1 MISASRTVYNNSSRP
16 VPLGMELKP
25 SATAEGKDWDDGI
38 LKNLYQL
45 PIDPFR
51 DQVRMLHTNANF
63 CNTMGEIM
71 PCYVSP
77 SLMLNRSYANPEP
90 IKSRNAQQATMG
102 NARNQK
108 PGLLSDPDRM
118 LLFNRTNFIPNQ
130 MSAGVLPSHFKSV
143 KSSA

>member
-25 SATAEGKDWDDGI
+25 SATPIGKEFDDGI

-63 CNTMGEIM
+63 CNTMGELL

-90 IKSRNAQQATMG
+90 VKGRNAQQATSG
-102 NARNQK
+102 NARNQL
-108 PGLLSDPDRM
+108 GGILSDPDRM
-118 LLFNRTNFIPNQ
+118 LLFKKTNFIPDSV
-130 MSAGVLPSHFKSV
+130 SAGGFMP
-143 KSSA
+143 ARA

>member
-1 MISASRTVYNNSSRP
+1 MISASRIVYNNSSRP

-25 SATAEGKDWDDGI
+25 SATPEAKEFDDGI

-63 CNTMGEIM
+63 LNAVGEIL

-77 SLMLNRSYANPEP
+77 SLMLNRTYANPEP
-90 IKSRNAQQATMG
+90 IKSRNAQQATSG
-102 NARNQK
+102 NGRNQMA
-108 PGLLSDPDRM
+108 GILSDPDRM
-118 LLFNRTNFIPNQ
+118 ILFNKNNFIPDQ
-130 MSAGVLPSHFKSV
+130 TSAGGFMPARV

>member
-25 SATAEGKDWDDGI
+25 SATPIGKEFDDGI

-45 PIDPFR
+45 PVEPFR
-51 DQVRMLHTNANF
+51 DQVSMLHTNANF
-63 CNTMGEIM
+63 CNTVGEIM

-90 IKSRNAQQATMG
+90 IKSQNSLQGLSG

-108 PGLLSDPDRM
+108 AGLLSDPDRM

>member
-16 VPLGMELKP
+16 VPLGNELKP
-25 SATAEGKDWDDGI
+25 RATAEGKEFDDGI

-45 PIDPFR
+45 PVDPFR
-51 DQVRMLHTNANF
+51 DQVSMLHGNANF
-63 CNTMGEIM
+63 CNTVGEIM

-90 IKSRNAQQATMG
+90 IKSRNAQQATLG

-108 PGLLSDPDRM
+108 AGILSDPDRM
-118 LLFNRTNFIPNQ
+118 LLFSRTNFIPNQ
-130 MSAGVLPSHFKSV
+130 MSAGVLPSHFKPV